1 MNLSEINWDLN
12 QAGAWPKPLKIG
24 AGTLVFII
32 IMGFGYY
39 QFTSEKVAQLET
51 EQNEVADALNKYQYA
66 WRMAQN
72 LELHQK
78 QYKQIQSSLAE
89 MMKLMPTKAEVASLL
104 IDISQTGLSSG
115 LEFELF
121 KPIGAVDKG
130 DVIELPINIK
140 VIGEYSELGLF
151 ISGLATLPRIVT
163 IKNIQI
169 NPTNNNPLLAMNAL
183 ITTYRE
189 GVNQIENDVEVLDN
203 SALVCLDHDGL
214 AVPGCKI
221 KSTVIVSYPELEQ
234 RLKDKRK
241 STKPIAVS
249 PIEPMPPVGSF
260 LFDPEG
266 LRDPFRPI
274 EKSAE
279 TMAAQAISANGVHP
293 DFSRHKEELENYSLD
308 TLRMVGTV
316 KMKSILWGLIK
327 GSDGTIH
334 RVREGNYLGKNYGR
348 ILRILQDKIEIME
361 IIPDQP
367 GTWRENPTSIA
378 LSE

>member
-1 MNLSEINWDLN
+1 MNLAEVNWDLN
-12 QAGAWPKPLKIG
+12 EAGAWPKPIKIA
-24 AGTLVFII
+24 AGVLVFVAIV
-32 IMGFGYY
+32 GFGYY
-39 QFTSEKVAQLET
+39 QFTSEKVAQLQT
-51 EQNEVADALNKYQYA
+51 EKQEVASALTKYQYA
-66 WRMAQN
+66 WRLAQN

-121 KPIGAVDKG
+121 KPAGKIDKG
-130 DVIELPINIK
+130 DVIELPINIR
-140 VIGEYSELGLF
+140 VIGQYSELGLF

-163 IKNIQI
+163 IKNLHIV
-169 NPTNNNPLLAMNAL
+169 PTKRPLLAMNAL

-189 GVNQIENDVEVLDN
+189 GVVQIDDDAKVLDN
-203 SALVCLDHDGL
+203 SSLICLDHDGL
-214 AVPGCKI
+214 DVPGCKR
-221 KSTVIVSYPELEQ
+221 KSKVVVTYPELEA
-234 RLKDKRK
+234 RLKEKRK
-241 STKPIAVS
+241 NTKPIGVR

-260 LFDPEG
+260 LFNPDG

-274 EKSAE
+274 EKTIE
-279 TMAAQAISANGVHP
+279 TMAAQAATGNGIQP
-293 DFSRHKEELENYSLD
+293 DFNRHREELESYSLD

-316 KMKSILWGLIK
+316 KMKKVLWGLIK
-327 GSDGTIH
+327 ASDGTIH
-334 RVREGNYLGKNYGR
+334 RVSEGNYLGKNYGR

-361 IIPDQP
+361 IVPDQP
-367 GTWRENPTSIA
+367 GTWREHQASIA

>member
-1 MNLSEINWDLN
+1 MNFSEINWDIN
-12 QAGAWPKPLKIG
+12 EAGAWPKPIKVA
-24 AGTLVFII
+24 AGVLVFII
-32 IMGFGYY
+32 IVSFGYY
-39 QFTSEKVAQLET
+39 KFTSEKVAQLNT
-51 EQNEVADALNKYQYA
+51 EKKEVADALNNYQYA

-121 KPIGAVDKG
+121 KPAGKINKG

-140 VIGEYSELGLF
+140 VIGQYSELGLF

-169 NPTNNNPLLAMNAL
+169 NPANNMLAMSAL

-189 GVNQIENDVEVLDN
+189 GNSQVESDAKVLDN
-203 SALVCLDHDGL
+203 SALVCLEHDGL
-214 AVPGCKI
+214 VVAGCKK
-221 KSTVIVSYPELEQ
+221 KSTVVTYPELEQ
-234 RLKDKRK
+234 RLKEKRK
-241 STKPIAVS
+241 NIKAISVR

-260 LFDPEG
+260 LFNPDG
-266 LRDPFRPI
+266 LRDPFKPI
-274 EKSAE
+274 EKSME
-279 TMAAQAISANGVHP
+279 TLAAKAVASNGIQP
-293 DFSRHKEELENYSLD
+293 DFNRRKEELESYSLD

-316 KMKSILWGLIK
+316 KMKSVLWGLIK
-327 GSDGTIH
+327 ASDGTIH
-334 RVREGNYLGKNYGR
+334 RVSEGNYLGKNYGC
-348 ILRILQDKIEIME
+348 ILRILQDAIEIVE
-361 IIPDQP
+361 IVPDQP
-367 GTWRENPTSIA
+367 GTWREHQTLIA

>member
-1 MNLSEINWDLN
+1 MNFSEINWDIN
-12 QAGAWPKPLKIG
+12 EAGAWPKPIKVA
-24 AGTLVFII
+24 AGVLVFII
-32 IMGFGYY
+32 IVSFGYY
-39 QFTSEKVAQLET
+39 KFTSEKVAQLNT
-51 EQNEVADALNKYQYA
+51 EKKEVADALNNYQYA

-121 KPIGAVDKG
+121 KPAGKINKG

-140 VIGEYSELGLF
+140 VIGQYSELGLF

-169 NPTNNNPLLAMNAL
+169 NPANNMLAMSAL

-189 GVNQIENDVEVLDN
+189 GNSQVESDAKVLDN
-203 SALVCLDHDGL
+203 SALVCLEHDGL
-214 AVPGCKI
+214 VVAGCKK
-221 KSTVIVSYPELEQ
+221 KSTVVVTYPELEQ
-234 RLKDKRK
+234 RLKEKRK
-241 STKPIAVS
+241 NIKAISVR

-260 LFDPEG
+260 LFNPDG
-266 LRDPFRPI
+266 LRDPFKPI
-274 EKSAE
+274 EKSME
-279 TMAAQAISANGVHP
+279 TLAAQAVASNGIQP
-293 DFSRHKEELENYSLD
+293 DFNRRKEELESYSLD

-316 KMKSILWGLIK
+316 KMKSVLWGLIK
-327 GSDGTIH
+327 ASDGTIH
-334 RVREGNYLGKNYGR
+334 RVSEGNYLGKNYGR
-348 ILRILQDKIEIME
+348 ILRILQDAIEIVE
-361 IIPDQP
+361 IVPDQP
-367 GTWRENPTSIA
+367 GTWREHQTLIA

>member
-1 MNLSEINWDLN
+1 M
-12 QAGAWPKPLKIG
+12 
-24 AGTLVFII
+24 FII
-32 IMGFGYY
+32 IVSFGYY
-39 QFTSEKVAQLET
+39 KFTSEKVAQLNT
-51 EQNEVADALNKYQYA
+51 EKKEVADALNNYQYA

-121 KPIGAVDKG
+121 KPAGKINKG

-140 VIGEYSELGLF
+140 VIGQYSELGLF

-169 NPTNNNPLLAMNAL
+169 NPANNMLAMSAL

-189 GVNQIENDVEVLDN
+189 GNSQVESDAKVLDN
-203 SALVCLDHDGL
+203 SALVCLEHDGL
-214 AVPGCKI
+214 VVAGCKK
-221 KSTVIVSYPELEQ
+221 KSTVVTYPELEQ
-234 RLKDKRK
+234 RLKEKRK
-241 STKPIAVS
+241 NIKAISVR

-260 LFDPEG
+260 LFNPDG
-266 LRDPFRPI
+266 LRDPFKPI
-274 EKSAE
+274 EKSME
-279 TMAAQAISANGVHP
+279 TLAAKAVASNGIQP
-293 DFSRHKEELENYSLD
+293 DFNRRKEELESYSLD

-316 KMKSILWGLIK
+316 KMKSVLWGLIK
-327 GSDGTIH
+327 ASDGTIH
-334 RVREGNYLGKNYGR
+334 RVSEGNYLGKNYGC
-348 ILRILQDKIEIME
+348 ILRILQDAIEIVE
-361 IIPDQP
+361 IVPDQP
-367 GTWRENPTSIA
+367 GTWREHQTLIA

>member
-1 MNLSEINWDLN
+1 MNLSEINWDVN
-12 QAGAWPKPLKIG
+12 EAGAWPKPIKIG

-39 QFTSEKVAQLET
+39 QFTSEKVTQLNT
-51 EQNEVADALNKYQYA
+51 EKQAVADALNSYQYA

-78 QYKQIQSSLAE
+78 QYKQIQASLAE

-104 IDISQTGLSSG
+104 VDISQTGLSSG

-121 KPIGAVDKG
+121 KPAGKVDKG
-130 DVIELPINIK
+130 DVIELPIDIK
-140 VIGEYSELGLF
+140 VIGQYSELGLF

-169 NPTNNNPLLAMNAL
+169 IPTKNTPLLAMNAL

-189 GVNQIENDVEVLDN
+189 GVSQIENDDEVLDN

-214 AVPGCKI
+214 VVPGCKK
-221 KSTVIVSYPELEQ
+221 KSKVVVSYPELEQ
-234 RLKDKRK
+234 RLKEKRQN
-241 STKPIAVS
+241 TRPILVE
-249 PIEPMPPVGSF
+249 PIEPMPPIGSF
-260 LFDPEG
+260 LFDPDG

-274 EKSAE
+274 EKSVE
-279 TMAAQAISANGVHP
+279 EMATQAVASNGIQP
-293 DFSRHKEELENYSLD
+293 DFNRHKEELENYSLD

-316 KMKSILWGLIK
+316 KMKGVFWGLIK
-327 GSDGTIH
+327 ASDGTIH
-334 RVREGNYLGKNYGR
+334 RVHEGNYLGKNYGR

-367 GTWRENPTSIA
+367 GTWREHQTSIA

>member
-1 MNLSEINWDLN
+1 MNLSEVNWDLN
-12 QAGAWPKPLKIG
+12 EAGAWPKPVKIA
-24 AGTLVFII
+24 AGTLVFLVIV
-32 IMGFGYY
+32 GFGYY
-39 QFTSEKVAQLET
+39 QFTSEKVAKLKIEKQ
-51 EQNEVADALNKYQYA
+51 EVAAALTRYQYA

-78 QYKQIQSSLAE
+78 QYKQIQASLAE

-121 KPIGAVDKG
+121 KPTGKVDKG
-130 DVIELPINIK
+130 DVIELPIDIK
-140 VIGEYSELGLF
+140 VIGQYSELGLF

-169 NPTNNNPLLAMNAL
+169 NPAKNNPLLAMDAV

-189 GVNQIENDVEVLDN
+189 GVSQKENDADVLDN
-203 SALVCLDHDGL
+203 SSLVCLDHDGL
-214 AVPGCKI
+214 VVPGCKK

-234 RLKDKRK
+234 RLKEKRK
-241 STKPIAVS
+241 NTRPILVE

-260 LFDPEG
+260 LFDPDG

-274 EKSAE
+274 EKNVE
-279 TMAAQAISANGVHP
+279 EMATQLVTSNGVQP
-293 DFSRHKEELENYSLD
+293 DFNRHKEELESYSLD

-316 KMKSILWGLIK
+316 KKKTILWGLIK
-327 GSDGTIH
+327 ASDGTIH
-334 RVREGNYLGKNYGR
+334 RVREGNYLGKNYGK

-367 GTWRENPTSIA
+367 GTWREHQTSIA